1 MSPENHEN
9 CLGTDEF
16 SQNWSIYS
24 KNYSEGIF
32 IPRVISKTRF
42 SAASYDVSRAQ
53 INQVAEPIQKP
64 ITFETSVFDN
74 FVVLDS
80 VRSSDGLGL

>member
-1 MSPENHEN
+1 MDRRE
-9 CLGTDEF
+9 
-16 SQNWSIYS
+16 
-24 KNYSEGIF
+24 
-32 IPRVISKTRF
+32 ISKTHLF
-42 SAASYDVSRAQ
+42 DLASDVSRAQ

-74 FVVLDS
+74 FLVLDS